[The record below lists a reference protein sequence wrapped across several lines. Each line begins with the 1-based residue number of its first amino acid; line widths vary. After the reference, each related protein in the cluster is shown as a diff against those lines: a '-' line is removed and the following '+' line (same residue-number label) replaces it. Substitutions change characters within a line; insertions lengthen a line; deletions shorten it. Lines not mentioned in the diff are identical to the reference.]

1 MSDPITPDLP
11 SSESPSNLE
20 VTPVTELHEALVEVP
35 VDIQPDQAPLP
46 AAEVPAAS
54 GVELP
59 DESVTVASET
69 VPLDSSSAAA
79 VSDDSVAAAAVDSVP
94 VVESAAEVVALVSE
108 TPISDDA
115 VTDPAITDSVVADSV
130 VTDPARAEVAP
141 DEAEPAASEPA
152 ASEPVASEPAVPAT
166 DEGGALAYQPGDIIP
181 GKVITVRDDG
191 VDVELDEGRRA
202 VAPKAEW
209 PNGAS
214 YAEGDMVEGQVLR
227 RQGAGKYVISMK
239 RALKT
244 RSWTRILAARDSGE
258 VMTGTVTEVV
268 KGGLI
273 VDLGLRAF
281 LPESLIDVRRVG
293 KPGELVGQSVNVL
306 VIEAEK
312 ATDRPGERIVVSR
325 KPLREKERAEA
336 RSQLIHTIQ
345 PGERRR
351 GRVSALVPFGAFVD
365 LGGIDGL
372 IHVSEI
378 AHAQVVS
385 ADKVLAVGDEVD
397 VIVLEVNPE
406 KRKIALSRKQA
417 LPDPWAAFQSQH
429 QVGDLVFGTI
439 TGLAAF
445 GAFVSIE
452 GAELEGLIHISELS
466 RFRVEQASDVVSVG
480 EGVWV
485 QILEIA
491 PDKKRLALSL
501 RRALE

>member
-1 MSDPITPDLP
+1 VSATEPVP
-11 SSESPSNLE
+11 SESE
-20 VTPVTELHEALVEVP
+20 RAPVE
-35 VDIQPDQAPLP
+35 P
-46 AAEVPAAS
+46 AA
-54 GVELP
+54 VEP
-59 DESVTVASET
+59 EATV
-69 VPLDSSSAAA
+69 V
-79 VSDDSVAAAAVDSVP
+79 
-94 VVESAAEVVALVSE
+94 
-108 TPISDDA
+108 
-115 VTDPAITDSVVADSV
+115 
-130 VTDPARAEVAP
+130 
-141 DEAEPAASEPA
+141 EAEPESAPAQPEAADAAAPPVEPA
-152 ASEPVASEPAVPAT
+152 MPAT
-166 DEGGALAYQPGDIIP
+166 DEGGALAYQPGDIVP
-181 GKVITVRDDG
+181 GTVTAVRDDG
-191 VDVELDEGRRA
+191 VDLELDAGRRA

-209 PNGAS
+209 VAGAT
-214 YAEGDMVEGQVLR
+214 YAVGDAIEGQVLR
-227 RQGAGKYVISMK
+227 RQGAGKYVLSMK

-244 RSWTRILAARDSGE
+244 RSWTRILAAKDSGE
-258 VMTGTVTEVV
+258 VMTGPVTEVV

-293 KPGELVGQSVNVL
+293 KPAELVGEIVSVL

-312 ATDRPGERIVVSR
+312 STDRPGERIVVSR

-336 RSQLIHTIQ
+336 RSQLIHQIQ

-351 GRVSALVPFGAFVD
+351 GRVSAIVPFGAFVD

-378 AHAQVVS
+378 AHAQVAS
-385 ADKVLAVGDEVD
+385 ADKVLSVGEEVD
-397 VIVLEVNPE
+397 VVVLEVNPE
-406 KRKIALSRKQA
+406 KRKIALSRKRA
-417 LPDPWAAFQSQH
+417 LPDPWASFQSQH

-439 TGLAAF
+439 SGLAAF
-445 GAFVSIE
+445 GAFVAIE

-485 QILEIA
+485 QVLEIA